1 MSYWGENDTS
11 ISFCENKYSEI
22 YWIAEYYN
30 TCSSFLYILA
40 ALPFLRGRI
49 KKIGWSCV
57 GVGVGS
63 MMLHGSMRYYGQ
75 WVDEISMLLFSYNTL
90 RYIDFR
96 FPPIPHFILFIYLN
110 QSHHFYVF
118 FTLFSCMQLKIFY
131 ILRQRHLMGTY
142 LYSFFFSIGF
152 IFWILDQWMCSYV
165 QTYQLH
171 AFWHLF
177 TSLSMFTSMSLLQN

>member
-75 WVDEISMLLFSYNTL
+75 WVDENTN
-90 RYIDFR
+90 
-96 FPPIPHFILFIYLN
+96 PNP
-110 QSHHFYVF
+110 
-118 FTLFSCMQLKIFY
+118 
-131 ILRQRHLMGTY
+131 
-142 LYSFFFSIGF
+142 
-152 IFWILDQWMCSYV
+152 
-165 QTYQLH
+165 
-171 AFWHLF
+171 
-177 TSLSMFTSMSLLQN
+177 TSKRGIARLAAVKSWRKYCKNTN

>member
-142 LYSFFFSIGF
+142 LYSFFGF
-152 IFWILDQWMCSYV
+152 
-165 QTYQLH
+165 
-171 AFWHLF
+171 
-177 TSLSMFTSMSLLQN
+177 